1 MPCYLAPKGD
11 LVMDAKIERDV
22 ADSAE
27 GRALMDEIYKAVRSY
42 SDFLEDRGVIWS
54 EHDPDEIPRLKA
66 QALVVTLDYGDGDN
80 AVDIELKKDL
90 LIACTATESILIPLR
105 ICASLI
111 RAPTLLL
118 GHFRTMRDTTH
129 NQ

>member
-1 MPCYLAPKGD
+1 
-11 LVMDAKIERDV
+11 MDAKIERDV

-80 AVDIELKKDL
+80 AVDIKLKNGPLDRLHGDGVDPDPFKDL
-90 LIACTATESILIPLR
+90 R
-105 ICASLI
+105 
-111 RAPTLLL
+111 
-118 GHFRTMRDTTH
+118 
-129 NQ
+129 

>member
-1 MPCYLAPKGD
+1 MCDRFISPD
-11 LVMDAKIERDV
+11 LMMEAKTERAV

-27 GRALMDEIYKAVRSY
+27 GQALMDEIDKAVRAY

-80 AVDIELKKDL
+80 AVDIKLKNGPLDRLCGDGVDPDPFKD
-90 LIACTATESILIPLR
+90 
-105 ICASLI
+105 I
-111 RAPTLLL
+111 R
-118 GHFRTMRDTTH
+118 
-129 NQ
+129 